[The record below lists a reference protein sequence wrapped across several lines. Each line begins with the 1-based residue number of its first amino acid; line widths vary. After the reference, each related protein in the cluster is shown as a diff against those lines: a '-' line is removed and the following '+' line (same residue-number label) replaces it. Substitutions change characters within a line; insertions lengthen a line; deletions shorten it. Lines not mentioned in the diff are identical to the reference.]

1 MAQVKEV
8 RIVGRQYKKLAELIA
23 WCRKNNG
30 TMLVPTQAAKD
41 MIQARAPDIEIRV
54 VKRRRA

>member
-1 MAQVKEV
+1 VKEV